1 MLWEISS
8 RRQWVP
14 IDFVPPPTHVAIQ
27 MFHEMQTQ
35 RWWTSTGK
43 TLLSWLSAIVTGCVI
58 AIPLGLAIGS
68 FEVLYRAI
76 RVPLEFCRAVSPVAL
91 IPIVVLIAGAKP
103 IAAISLAV
111 YGCVWPLL
119 IQTIYGVRSVDP
131 ALREVSR
138 AYGISK
144 RGVLAHLTIPAAM
157 PYILTGLAVSSA
169 LALIA
174 IIGTEIIIGVG
185 GVGNEINV
193 ARGSGAV
200 SSAYAFTVWT
210 GVLGLLIAQLV
221 GRISR
226 HFLRWQPTKESRA

>member
-1 MLWEISS
+1 M
-8 RRQWVP
+8 
-14 IDFVPPPTHVAIQ
+14 DFVPPPTQVAAQ
-27 MFHEMQTQ
+27 MLQEMLTV
-35 RWWTSTGK
+35 RWWSSTGK
-43 TLLSWLSAIVTGCVI
+43 TLGSWLSAIVTGCVI

-68 FEVLYRAI
+68 SEVLYRSI
-76 RVPLEFCRAVSPVAL
+76 RVPLEFCRAISPVAL

-103 IAAISLAV
+103 LAAITLAV

-138 AYGISK
+138 AYGIS
-144 RGVLAHLTIPAAM
+144 RGGVLSHLTIPAAM
-157 PYILTGLAVSSA
+157 PYILTGLTVSSA
-169 LALIA
+169 LSLIA
-174 IIGTEIIIGVG
+174 IISTEIIIGVG

-200 SSAYAFTVWT
+200 LSAYAFTVWT
-210 GVLGLLIAQLV
+210 GVLGLLIALLI

-226 HFLRWQPTKESRA
+226 HFMRWQPTREMRA